1 MNATERTIYGILG
14 QAFLLLLLYGAAA
27 FFTAVKFLPA
37 DPLALGVPYKHVAAF
52 SDVLLQL
59 AVINGLLAGGVYA
72 VTYNTS
78 LQLTLVSPQKAALLW
93 AYRALTTLNILAVLA
108 SFLGIFEGRYLLSLP
123 PLLDVL
129 LIITLILFFIAMLT
143 EGGMEAFKLV
153 WLTGL
158 VSLTVGVALG
168 ILPAIDYQQD
178 RVLRSLSLGLQVNI
192 GYTLMALV
200 LLFWLLAREADL
212 QNMAV
217 SALYTA
223 ATFMVISG
231 ALLTIAPLYTF
242 GASTALSTIAFLFV
256 PLSILVFIGR
266 VFRVL
271 LDDSYLKVTAPIRW
285 CILVVGLYSIGWGI
299 LGALSLLPGVRQW
312 TVGTWL
318 DSLQY
323 QLTVFAAVAA
333 VLGMGAYISAKRT
346 IKVIQTRG
354 WFSFWMVALG
364 LLGGALSLG
373 GAGLVQTYSERILS
387 IGYLDV
393 QKLLVPL
400 YIGWIIALLMLM
412 VGVMWYVWRFRSEHS
427 LESS

>member
-1 MNATERTIYGILG
+1 MNATERTIYGMLG
-14 QAFLLLLLYGAAA
+14 QAFLLLLLYGAAVL
-27 FFTAVKFLPA
+27 FTAVKFLPV

-52 SDVLLQL
+52 SDTLLQL

-78 LQLTLVSPQKAALLW
+78 LQLTLVSPQKAVLLW
-93 AYRALTTLNILAVLA
+93 AYRALTALNMLAVLA
-108 SFLGIFEGRYLLSLP
+108 GFLGIFEGRYLLSLP
-123 PLLDVL
+123 PLLDML
-129 LIITLILFFIAMLT
+129 LIVTLALFFIAMLT
-143 EGGMEAFKLV
+143 EGEMGAFKLI

-158 VSLTVGVALG
+158 VSLVVGIALS
-168 ILPAIDYQQD
+168 ILPAVDYQQD
-178 RVLRSLSLGLQVNI
+178 RVLRALSLGLQVNI
-192 GYTLMALV
+192 GYTLMALT

-223 ATFMVISG
+223 AALMVISG

-242 GASTALSTIAFLFV
+242 GVSTALSTIAFLFV
-256 PLSILVFIGR
+256 PLSLLVFIGR

-271 LDDSYLKVTAPIRW
+271 LDDSYLKVTPAIRW
-285 CILVVGLYSIGWGI
+285 CILVIVLYSVGWGV
-299 LGALSLLPGVRQW
+299 LGAASLLPGVRQW

-318 DSLQY
+318 DNLQY

-346 IKVIQTRG
+346 IKVIPTRG

-364 LLGGALSLG
+364 LLGVTIALG
-373 GAGLVQTYSERILS
+373 GAGLVQTYGERILS

-400 YIGWIIALLMLM
+400 YIGWIIALLVLM
-412 VGVMWYVWRFRSEHS
+412 VGITWYVWRFRSEQS
-427 LESS
+427 LKSS